1 MEQGR
6 PEPVRPPMRA
16 GRAHR
21 PDLWV
26 STVWLK
32 RSTERWP
39 CCWDGAEPS
48 CFSWPHPLVAA
59 GVADHSSFSAA
70 PGTRLHRLRKTLEAM
85 IALSFGTPE
94 EVERA
99 AAGVNLIHD
108 RVHGQL
114 HDTTSRF
121 SQGTPY
127 SAHDPDLL
135 AWVHITLVDSFLI
148 TYELYVGPRSA
159 EQKDQ
164 YCAQASSIG
173 PCWVFPRGYLPTRWT
188 ELNHCLSDRLASGEI
203 TVTDTALIVAREVIS
218 PPAPWPLKPLLW
230 ILHLP
235 TRGLLPSSIRQ
246 GYDLHWSGWQRWL
259 LRVSS
264 GLMRLLAAVSAG
276 HHSPLAGR
284 FQVLVLFV
292 EKNGT
297 PGLPRQLAP
306 LIGEK
311 TGDRPRGFIE
321 F

>member
-1 MEQGR
+1 MKNSSGGTR
-6 PEPVRPPMRA
+6 AARA
-16 GRAHR
+16 GSAADESRTGPQAGFVGVNSVAQKINREVAALLLGWGRAI
-21 PDLWV
+21 L
-26 STVWLK
+26 LQL
-32 RSTERWP
+32 
-39 CCWDGAEPS
+39 A
-48 CFSWPHPLVAA
+48 HPLVAA

-173 PCWVFPRGYLPTRWT
+173 PCWVFPRDI
-188 ELNHCLSDRLASGEI
+188 C
-203 TVTDTALIVAREVIS
+203 
-218 PPAPWPLKPLLW
+218 PLD
-230 ILHLP
+230 
-235 TRGLLPSSIRQ
+235 GPSSTT
-246 GYDLHWSGWQRWL
+246 
-259 LRVSS
+259 V
-264 GLMRLLAAVSAG
+264 
-276 HHSPLAGR
+276 
-284 FQVLVLFV
+284 
-292 EKNGT
+292 
-297 PGLPRQLAP
+297 
-306 LIGEK
+306 
-311 TGDRPRGFIE
+311 
-321 F
+321 

>member
-1 MEQGR
+1 MKNSSGGTTAA
-6 PEPVRPPMRA
+6 RA
-16 GRAHR
+16 GSAADDSRTGPQAGFVGVNSVAQKINREVALLLGWGRAI
-21 PDLWV
+21 L
-26 STVWLK
+26 LQL
-32 RSTERWP
+32 
-39 CCWDGAEPS
+39 A
-48 CFSWPHPLVAA
+48 HPLVAA

-148 TYELYVGPRSA
+148 TYELYVGPLSA

-173 PCWVFPRGYLPTRWT
+173 PLLGIPEGYLPTRWT

-203 TVTDTALIVAREVIS
+203 TVTDTARIVAREVIS

-246 GYDLHWSGWQRWL
+246 GYDLHWSGWQQWL

-264 GLMRLLAAVSAG
+264 ALMRCLLRCLPATIRHWPAASKFWFF
-276 HHSPLAGR
+276 L
-284 FQVLVLFV
+284 L
-292 EKNGT
+292 
-297 PGLPRQLAP
+297 
-306 LIGEK
+306 EK
-311 TGDRPRGFIE
+311 TEHLVSRGNWHP
-321 F
+321 